1 MASILLTPPAIE
13 PLSLAETKAYLRVE
27 TADDDPLIAAL
38 IAAGRIHV
46 ERQTGLAL
54 LTQGWRLVLDCW
66 PENGSIAVGPA
77 PLQALSAA
85 RVFDFDGEARAVDL
99 RPFVLDP
106 STSTLAF
113 RAWTLPMPTRIAA
126 GIEPRCHHGFRRYG
140 RRCAGA
146 AAPGG
151 PPVRRALV
159 RKPRRRRGYAGRAAA
174 VQRSGAGCTLP
185 DADAV
190 SAPFVDIGALKRRL
204 ALETPV
210 ETSDGAGGF
219 ARSYEATTT
228 LWAQVTPVSARGDGA
243 ADNFGA
249 MVRFRIVI
257 RLRGD
262 ITTRHRLR
270 EGARIYRIIAVHET
284 ADRRFLEIDAEVR
297 ED

>member
-126 GIEPRCHHGFRRYG
+126 GIELDVTTGFGDTAGDVPEPLRQAVRLFVAHWYENRG
-140 RRCAGA
+140 VVGVCRARRCR
-146 AAPGG
+146 PTQ
-151 PPVRRALV
+151 RRWLH
-159 RKPRRRRGYAGRAAA
+159 PT
-174 VQRSGAGCTLP
+174 GC
-185 DADAV
+185 
-190 SAPFVDIGALKRRL
+190 
-204 ALETPV
+204 
-210 ETSDGAGGF
+210 
-219 ARSYEATTT
+219 
-228 LWAQVTPVSARGDGA
+228 
-243 ADNFGA
+243 
-249 MVRFRIVI
+249 
-257 RLRGD
+257 
-262 ITTRHRLR
+262 
-270 EGARIYRIIAVHET
+270 
-284 ADRRFLEIDAEVR
+284 
-297 ED
+297 